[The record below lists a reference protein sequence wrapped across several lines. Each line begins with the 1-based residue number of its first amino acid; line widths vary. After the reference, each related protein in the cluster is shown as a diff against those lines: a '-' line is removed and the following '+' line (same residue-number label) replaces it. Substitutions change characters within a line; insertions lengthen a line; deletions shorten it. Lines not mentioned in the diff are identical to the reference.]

1 MVDLALVLCCWENVI
16 SRFLRMKKWR
26 CRVWKKDMPRRVS
39 SLLFLSFLSMHL
51 APTMVWNKKVI
62 WDALGS
68 DQRWFTETRVPHALL
83 VEPQSPSPYFSSLW
97 CPHASQQLT
106 TVRWRW
112 MSYQW
117 KDGDAWH
124 AWHARACRD
133 APLPRKCG
141 GVDEEKRTEACMV
154 KYLQF
159 SFYSGPKRDLKN

>member
-1 MVDLALVLCCWENVI
+1 
-16 SRFLRMKKWR
+16 
-26 CRVWKKDMPRRVS
+26 MPRRVS
-39 SLLFLSFLSMHL
+39 SLLFLSFLSMH
-51 APTMVWNKKVI
+51 
-62 WDALGS
+62 
-68 DQRWFTETRVPHALL
+68 
-83 VEPQSPSPYFSSLW
+83 
-97 CPHASQQLT
+97 
-106 TVRWRW
+106 
-112 MSYQW
+112 QW